1 MHPRRPTRSRT
12 RPGRLHRRSRGSQRI
27 RPTSRVIVIS
37 VLATSLGAP
46 TFGVGALALS
56 MASASAATTRD
67 VAVATE
73 ALASAKASRV
83 AADRRHTELAAQL
96 DELTA
101 RLDAEFAGAAELAA
115 DLEAARSEMRRS
127 AITAFISGGDGDR
140 AFEFFTHGDLAELSG
155 RRTFSQSRTL
165 DWADAMTA
173 YEALKRDNDPK
184 LVALSEQRE
193 ALASKVADAL
203 DAVFQAGATEA
214 DAERQVAE
222 AAAQAAEAEAA
233 AAAQARAGAERT
245 AKAAKDSRNAP
256 AATAPP
262 PARAGAVPAATPA
275 TNPAVGGGIVI
286 LTEPSAPLPELPDG
300 GPSAEAWA
308 EVRRCESGGNYR
320 AVSRSGRY
328 RGAYQFDMQTWAAM
342 GGKGD
347 PAGALPLEQDARAR
361 LLFNQRGARAWPQCG
376 RVLL

>member
-184 LVALSEQRE
+184 LDRKSV
-193 ALASKVADAL
+193 V
-203 DAVFQAGATEA
+203 
-214 DAERQVAE
+214 
-222 AAAQAAEAEAA
+222 
-233 AAAQARAGAERT
+233 
-245 AKAAKDSRNAP
+245 
-256 AATAPP
+256 
-262 PARAGAVPAATPA
+262 
-275 TNPAVGGGIVI
+275 
-286 LTEPSAPLPELPDG
+286 
-300 GPSAEAWA
+300 
-308 EVRRCESGGNYR
+308 
-320 AVSRSGRY
+320 
-328 RGAYQFDMQTWAAM
+328 
-342 GGKGD
+342 
-347 PAGALPLEQDARAR
+347 
-361 LLFNQRGARAWPQCG
+361 
-376 RVLL
+376 